1 MSKKHGYE
9 DEDWGGAI
17 THIHPLKCYN
27 LTTDAINIF
36 KALDKQHKRSR
47 QLSTAFQSL
56 DMTSFNDIDIDEL
69 KTISTNINTEDGG
82 QYTYMSIKLIN
93 KLLEIKCPEE
103 NLKEIKDVIT
113 YLEGFAKTHFGKKKI
128 MDLKAADEAS
138 KKPNDKIF
146 ALKLLSPAQYL
157 LPTFI
162 LLSTKYNKKHKS
174 SEASLSKQDR
184 TDDVSD
190 KSLKNKGK
198 DTTNSTEYQ
207 SVATYF
213 KIRPD
218 RNRSRDITSQTMNF
232 VDQQIISKFND
243 DTKAEFREQFERLCD
258 IIIKN
263 KPSLQKL
270 DSQEIEYIKQIFF
283 TGKKKEAI
291 TIESQKF
298 NAILTEV
305 ITNLGAKKR
314 KTTHPPPP
322 PPTPPPTHPLFKS
335 VLDIPRDNTLPSINK
350 K

>member
-36 KALDKQHKRSR
+36 KALDEQHERSR

-69 KTISTNINTEDGG
+69 KTISTNINTENGG
-82 QYTYMSIKLIN
+82 QYTYMSIKLID
-93 KLLEIKCPEE
+93 KLLKIKCPEE

-113 YLEGFAKTHFGKKKI
+113 YLRGFANTHFGKKIESNEKN
-128 MDLKAADEAS
+128 S
-138 KKPNDKIF
+138 R
-146 ALKLLSPAQYL
+146 ALRHFKQLSPEQYL

-174 SEASLSKQDR
+174 SEASPSKQDR

-291 TIESQKF
+291 TIESQTI
-298 NAILTEV
+298 NERYGLTEV

-314 KTTHPPPP
+314 KTTPPPPP
-322 PPTPPPTHPLFKS
+322 PPTPPPTHPLFKPPNTS
-335 VLDIPRDNTLPSINK
+335 RKKTLPSINK